1 MKKLFIVLGL
11 LIIPVLIGLGWHWQR
26 GQRFSHR
33 LIQAREL
40 VGTRRGDALLEDL
53 VREYPDHPEVQF
65 LHARHLRLEG
75 DGDLALA
82 SCQRAAD
89 LGYPAAQITRE
100 LLLLRAQKEF
110 RQVEPELQRL
120 LDTDPYDHDVLLTL
134 ALGWNQL
141 RNFAKADALVN
152 GILQRD
158 PEDGSALWVRG
169 KIRLQKHQPHE
180 ARPDLEEAVALG
192 LDQYYYPR
200 ARYLLANCY
209 LELGKF
215 DEALQLFQQC
225 LVDEPDSARVLFGL
239 GRCCWF
245 LNRWDEAQEVFQE
258 VLRLQPDHLDALSQ
272 LAYIQ
277 EERGELPQAL
287 ELLERAA
294 TQDPSW
300 YDLHFRMA
308 KIFKA
313 LGQTQRATEHLQ
325 RAEQVKKAWAKPRT
339 NPFTGRNPYT
349 GDEPGALRN
358 PLDD

>member
-1 MKKLFIVLGL
+1 
-11 LIIPVLIGLGWHWQR
+11 
-26 GQRFSHR
+26 
-33 LIQAREL
+33 
-40 VGTRRGDALLEDL
+40 
-53 VREYPDHPEVQF
+53 
-65 LHARHLRLEG
+65 
-75 DGDLALA
+75 
-82 SCQRAAD
+82 
-89 LGYPAAQITRE
+89 
-100 LLLLRAQKEF
+100 
-110 RQVEPELQRL
+110 
-120 LDTDPYDHDVLLTL
+120 
-134 ALGWNQL
+134 
-141 RNFAKADALVN
+141 
-152 GILQRD
+152 
-158 PEDGSALWVRG
+158 
-169 KIRLQKHQPHE
+169 
-180 ARPDLEEAVALG
+180 
-192 LDQYYYPR
+192 
-200 ARYLLANCY
+200 
-209 LELGKF
+209 
-215 DEALQLFQQC
+215 
-225 LVDEPDSARVLFGL
+225 VLFGL

-287 ELLERAA
+287 VLLERAA